1 MPVCRRTA
9 AAGVRTRMAVPYR
22 AAHTPSERS
31 EFAQPDVSLLLTHL
45 AYRYDGLT
53 LPEFTAAVERLL
65 HGLGKE
71 AAADHYRE
79 WLVLSAESIPKGEFV
94 ACRNALLPNQSSA
107 RLMDMMRN
115 RFARAFSVAS

>member
-1 MPVCRRTA
+1 
-9 AAGVRTRMAVPYR
+9 MAVPYR

-45 AYRYDGLT
+45 AYYYDGLR
-53 LPEFTAAVERLL
+53 LPEFTAAVGVLL

-79 WLVLSAESIPKGEFV
+79 WLRLATDGIPQGECTRRGGPV
-94 ACRNALLPNQSSA
+94 W
-107 RLMDMMRN
+107 
-115 RFARAFSVAS
+115 V

>member
-1 MPVCRRTA
+1 
-9 AAGVRTRMAVPYR
+9 MAVPYR

-31 EFAQPDVSLLLTHL
+31 EFAQPDVALLLTHL

-53 LPEFTAAVERLL
+53 LPEFTAAVDRLL

-79 WLVLSAESIPKGEFV
+79 WVGLSAESIPQGKRVGSSGIGMGAEV
-94 ACRNALLPNQSSA
+94 VRNLHCVLEAAHTAYRITCFTAQA
-107 RLMDMMRN
+107 M
-115 RFARAFSVAS
+115 FAPITTSCT

>member
-1 MPVCRRTA
+1 
-9 AAGVRTRMAVPYR
+9 MAVPYG

-31 EFAQPDVSLLLTHL
+31 EFAQPDVALLLTHL

-53 LPEFTAAVERLL
+53 LPECTAAVDRLL

-79 WLVLSAESIPKGEFV
+79 WLELSVDSIPHGERGS
-94 ACRNALLPNQSSA
+94 ATGEKLLGCTLLVCSW
-107 RLMDMMRN
+107 
-115 RFARAFSVAS
+115 